1 MSEIDYTETAESLQ
15 TELADEDV
23 DFDLETLE
31 RDVEE
36 CVETYSLDIEE
47 AARTVANRYTP
58 DDSSVSVPQ
67 VGGSDNEHIAI
78 EEIATKHAEV
88 SRESAWVD
96 ATVEVLSTWTI
107 DADSVAQKAQIA
119 DSTGKAQLTV
129 WASAGAPTLSEGDVV
144 ALGNVP
150 TDEYQGTYSLKVT
163 KDSTVE
169 FREEDISAVDN
180 LEHIEGRIVQVD
192 EGVVDR
198 CAHDDCTRVPD
209 GDCPDHP
216 SADTDED
223 LRLKLTVDDG
233 REAYDVVLQ
242 RAEAEDVLGVTFEEA
257 MDHLTDTL
265 DKGETNDELT
275 EGIAGQRIAIS
286 GPEIYEAIQAE
297 EVVVAEGDALA
308 DFDVNEMLVEAREAR
323 PAAVGE

>member
-1 MSEIDYTETAESLQ
+1 MSETDYTETAESLQ

-23 DFDLETLE
+23 DVDLETLE
-31 RDVEE
+31 RGIEE
-36 CVETYSLDIEE
+36 GVETYSLDLEE

-67 VGGSDNEHIAI
+67 VGDSDNEHIAI
-78 EEIATKHAEV
+78 EEIPTKHAEA

-150 TDEYQGTYSLKVT
+150 ADEYQGTYSLKVT
-163 KDSTVE
+163 SDSTVE
-169 FREEDISAVDN
+169 FREEDIDAVDN
-180 LEHIEGRIVQVD
+180 NEHINGRIVQVD
-192 EGVVDR
+192 EGLVDR
-198 CAHDDCTRVPD
+198 CAHEDCTRVVD
-209 GDCPDHP
+209 SDCPEHP
-216 SADTDED
+216 GADTNED

-242 RAEAEDVLGVTFEEA
+242 QAEAEEVLGVTFEEA
-257 MDHLTDTL
+257 MEHLNDTL
-265 DKGETNDELT
+265 DKGDTNDELQ
-275 EGIAGQRIAIS
+275 EGIAGQRIAVS
-286 GPEIYEAIQAE
+286 GPEIYNAIQAE

-308 DFDVNEMLVEAREAR
+308 DLDVNEMLVEAREAR
-323 PAAVGE
+323 PAAVNE